1 MFGTQNYG
9 GGFTQQ
15 GGASY
20 RPQQAQQQ
28 SAESLSLD
36 DVMQGGAPSAF
47 SKDDPI
53 GTSVEG
59 EIVEI
64 RAEQQ
69 TDFTTGEPLY
79 YPNGKPKPQVVI
91 HLQTTLQDP
100 NRVGDSGIRGVYV
113 KGYNIGQLRLACRQA
128 GVGDH
133 PNVGDHLK
141 ATFAR
146 TQPAKTR
153 GYNDAKIYDYIVTPC
168 SSCTVAI
175 REFWAQFSDNL
186 PPRYRDAINAL
197 APKAIDI
204 NALLVDVLHVSP
216 KTQAKGQTKVTYH
229 ESCHLQKSLG
239 VSKQPRDLIRMNPG
253 YNLVEM
259 AEANRCCGCGGSFT
273 LTHYDISQQIGQKKR
288 DSIVPQG
295 PTSSPR
301 GCPACMMQLSDML
314 HGTATAHGSGT
325 PSSCTPTHCNHCLP
339 LPAEGALRE
348 RTGAPF
354 FAADDISGVWLRTP
368 ANASPL
374 HTARYGLIRQY
385 GSRLVPAAFRSTWIV
400 RGCAGWDCLSSR
412 RRASCVRE
420 AGCRRRPC
428 GGA

>member
-1 MFGTQNYG
+1 MFGTNNYG

-28 SAESLSLD
+28 SAETLSLD

-91 HLQTTLQDP
+91 HLQTTMTDP
-100 NRVGDSGIRGVYV
+100 NRIGDSGIRGVYV

-133 PNVGDHLK
+133 PNVGDRLK

-153 GYNDAKIYDYIVTPC
+153 GYNDAKIYDYVVTPKKTADLTTAMNDPQAGQQQYVPQQPAYGQTATIGQPAGLTA
-168 SSCTVAI
+168 SDRQTIGQLAAAGKT
-175 REFWAQFSDNL
+175 AQEIAGLLGKPVDQVV
-186 PPRYRDAINAL
+186 NAL
-197 APKAIDI
+197 GA
-204 NALLVDVLHVSP
+204 
-216 KTQAKGQTKVTYH
+216 
-229 ESCHLQKSLG
+229 
-239 VSKQPRDLIRMNPG
+239 
-253 YNLVEM
+253 
-259 AEANRCCGCGGSFT
+259 
-273 LTHYDISQQIGQKKR
+273 
-288 DSIVPQG
+288 
-295 PTSSPR
+295 
-301 GCPACMMQLSDML
+301 
-314 HGTATAHGSGT
+314 GSGHE
-325 PSSCTPTHCNHCLP
+325 P
-339 LPAEGALRE
+339 E
-348 RTGAPF
+348 F
-354 FAADDISGVWLRTP
+354 
-368 ANASPL
+368 
-374 HTARYGLIRQY
+374 
-385 GSRLVPAAFRSTWIV
+385 
-400 RGCAGWDCLSSR
+400 
-412 RRASCVRE
+412 
-420 AGCRRRPC
+420 
-428 GGA
+428 

>member
-1 MFGTQNYG
+1 MFGTNNYG

-69 TDFTTGEPLY
+69 TDFTTGEPLF
-79 YPNGKPKPQVVI
+79 YPNGKAKPQVVI
-91 HLQTTLQDP
+91 HLQTSLQDP
-100 NRVGDSGIRGVYV
+100 DRVGDSGIRGVYV

-153 GYNDAKIYDYIVTPC
+153 GFNDAKIYDYIVTPKK
-168 SSCTVAI
+168 TADLTTAMNDPQAGMTQQQP
-175 REFWAQFSDNL
+175 AQPVQQVTFSQPAGL
-186 PPRYRDAINAL
+186 TAQERQQ
-197 APKAIDI
+197 
-204 NALLVDVLHVSP
+204 VL
-216 KTQAKGQTKVTYH
+216 Q
-229 ESCHLQKSLG
+229 LKSLG
-239 VSKQPRDLIRMNPG
+239 K
-253 YNLVEM
+253 
-259 AEANRCCGCGGSFT
+259 T
-273 LTHYDISQQIGQKKR
+273 
-288 DSIVPQG
+288 PQEIAG
-295 PTSSPR
+295 LLGKTVDQVVNAV
-301 GCPACMMQLSDML
+301 GA
-314 HGTATAHGSGT
+314 GSGQE
-325 PSSCTPTHCNHCLP
+325 P
-339 LPAEGALRE
+339 E
-348 RTGAPF
+348 F
-354 FAADDISGVWLRTP
+354 
-368 ANASPL
+368 
-374 HTARYGLIRQY
+374 
-385 GSRLVPAAFRSTWIV
+385 
-400 RGCAGWDCLSSR
+400 
-412 RRASCVRE
+412 
-420 AGCRRRPC
+420 
-428 GGA
+428 

>member
-28 SAESLSLD
+28 PAESLSLD

-153 GYNDAKIYDYIVTPC
+153 GYNDAKIYDYVVTPKKQ
-168 SSCTVAI
+168 SDLNAAMNDPQAVQPSYSPQQPQQAAYGQPVTLGQPAGLTMQ
-175 REFWAQFSDNL
+175 EKQQAAQLQAAGKNVQEIAGLLGKPVDQVV
-186 PPRYRDAINAL
+186 NAL
-197 APKAIDI
+197 GA
-204 NALLVDVLHVSP
+204 
-216 KTQAKGQTKVTYH
+216 
-229 ESCHLQKSLG
+229 
-239 VSKQPRDLIRMNPG
+239 
-253 YNLVEM
+253 
-259 AEANRCCGCGGSFT
+259 
-273 LTHYDISQQIGQKKR
+273 
-288 DSIVPQG
+288 
-295 PTSSPR
+295 
-301 GCPACMMQLSDML
+301 
-314 HGTATAHGSGT
+314 GSGQE
-325 PSSCTPTHCNHCLP
+325 P
-339 LPAEGALRE
+339 E
-348 RTGAPF
+348 F
-354 FAADDISGVWLRTP
+354 
-368 ANASPL
+368 
-374 HTARYGLIRQY
+374 
-385 GSRLVPAAFRSTWIV
+385 
-400 RGCAGWDCLSSR
+400 
-412 RRASCVRE
+412 
-420 AGCRRRPC
+420 
-428 GGA
+428 

>member
-1 MFGTQNYG
+1 MYGTNNYG

-47 SKDDPI
+47 NKDDPI

-100 NRVGDSGIRGVYV
+100 DRVGDSGIRGVYV

-153 GYNDAKIYDYIVTPC
+153 GYNDAKIYDYVVTPKKQ
-168 SSCTVAI
+168 SDLNAAMNDPQAGQQQYAPQQPAYGQTATIGQTAGLTASDRQTIGQLAAVGKN
-175 REFWAQFSDNL
+175 AQEIAGLLGKPVDQVV
-186 PPRYRDAINAL
+186 NAL
-197 APKAIDI
+197 GA
-204 NALLVDVLHVSP
+204 
-216 KTQAKGQTKVTYH
+216 
-229 ESCHLQKSLG
+229 
-239 VSKQPRDLIRMNPG
+239 
-253 YNLVEM
+253 
-259 AEANRCCGCGGSFT
+259 
-273 LTHYDISQQIGQKKR
+273 
-288 DSIVPQG
+288 DS
-295 PTSSPR
+295 
-301 GCPACMMQLSDML
+301 
-314 HGTATAHGSGT
+314 
-325 PSSCTPTHCNHCLP
+325 
-339 LPAEGALRE
+339 
-348 RTGAPF
+348 
-354 FAADDISGVWLRTP
+354 
-368 ANASPL
+368 
-374 HTARYGLIRQY
+374 RQE
-385 GSRLVPAAFRSTWIV
+385 PEF
-400 RGCAGWDCLSSR
+400 
-412 RRASCVRE
+412 
-420 AGCRRRPC
+420 
-428 GGA
+428 

>member
-1 MFGTQNYG
+1 MFGTNNYG

-15 GGASY
+15 GGAGY
-20 RPQQAQQQ
+20 RPQQATQQA
-28 SAESLSLD
+28 AESLSLD

-91 HLQTTLQDP
+91 HLQTTLNDP

-153 GYNDAKIYDYIVTPC
+153 GYNDAKIYDYVVTPKKQ
-168 SSCTVAI
+168 SDLSAAMNDPQAGQQYAPQQAYGQPVTIGQPVGLTASDRQTI
-175 REFWAQFSDNL
+175 SQLAAAGKTAQEIAGL
-186 PPRYRDAINAL
+186 TGKPIEQVINAVG
-197 APKAIDI
+197 A
-204 NALLVDVLHVSP
+204 
-216 KTQAKGQTKVTYH
+216 
-229 ESCHLQKSLG
+229 
-239 VSKQPRDLIRMNPG
+239 
-253 YNLVEM
+253 
-259 AEANRCCGCGGSFT
+259 
-273 LTHYDISQQIGQKKR
+273 
-288 DSIVPQG
+288 
-295 PTSSPR
+295 
-301 GCPACMMQLSDML
+301 
-314 HGTATAHGSGT
+314 GSGME
-325 PSSCTPTHCNHCLP
+325 P
-339 LPAEGALRE
+339 E
-348 RTGAPF
+348 F
-354 FAADDISGVWLRTP
+354 
-368 ANASPL
+368 
-374 HTARYGLIRQY
+374 
-385 GSRLVPAAFRSTWIV
+385 
-400 RGCAGWDCLSSR
+400 
-412 RRASCVRE
+412 
-420 AGCRRRPC
+420 
-428 GGA
+428 

>member
-91 HLQTTLQDP
+91 HLQTTMTDP
-100 NRVGDSGIRGVYV
+100 NRIGDSGIRGVYV

-133 PNVGDHLK
+133 PNVGDRLK

-153 GYNDAKIYDYIVTPC
+153 GYNDAKIYDYVVTPKKTADLTTAMNDPQAGQQQYAPQQPQQ
-168 SSCTVAI
+168 SAYGQPATIGQPNELTASDRQTISQLAAAGKT
-175 REFWAQFSDNL
+175 AQEIAGLLGKPVDQV
-186 PPRYRDAINAL
+186 INAL
-197 APKAIDI
+197 GA
-204 NALLVDVLHVSP
+204 
-216 KTQAKGQTKVTYH
+216 
-229 ESCHLQKSLG
+229 
-239 VSKQPRDLIRMNPG
+239 
-253 YNLVEM
+253 
-259 AEANRCCGCGGSFT
+259 
-273 LTHYDISQQIGQKKR
+273 
-288 DSIVPQG
+288 
-295 PTSSPR
+295 
-301 GCPACMMQLSDML
+301 
-314 HGTATAHGSGT
+314 GSG
-325 PSSCTPTHCNHCLP
+325 
-339 LPAEGALRE
+339 RE
-348 RTGAPF
+348 PEF
-354 FAADDISGVWLRTP
+354 
-368 ANASPL
+368 
-374 HTARYGLIRQY
+374 
-385 GSRLVPAAFRSTWIV
+385 
-400 RGCAGWDCLSSR
+400 
-412 RRASCVRE
+412 
-420 AGCRRRPC
+420 
-428 GGA
+428 

>member
-1 MFGTQNYG
+1 MFGNNNYG

-28 SAESLSLD
+28 PAETLSLD

-113 KGYNIGQLRLACRQA
+113 KGYNIGQLRLACRQT

-153 GYNDAKIYDYIVTPC
+153 GYNDAKIYDYVVTPKKQ
-168 SSCTVAI
+168 SDLNAAMNDPQAVQPSYSPQQPQQAAYGQPVTLGQPAGLTMQ
-175 REFWAQFSDNL
+175 EKQQAAQLQAAGKNVQEIAGLLGKPVDQVV
-186 PPRYRDAINAL
+186 NAL
-197 APKAIDI
+197 GA
-204 NALLVDVLHVSP
+204 
-216 KTQAKGQTKVTYH
+216 
-229 ESCHLQKSLG
+229 
-239 VSKQPRDLIRMNPG
+239 
-253 YNLVEM
+253 
-259 AEANRCCGCGGSFT
+259 
-273 LTHYDISQQIGQKKR
+273 
-288 DSIVPQG
+288 
-295 PTSSPR
+295 
-301 GCPACMMQLSDML
+301 
-314 HGTATAHGSGT
+314 GSGQE
-325 PSSCTPTHCNHCLP
+325 P
-339 LPAEGALRE
+339 E
-348 RTGAPF
+348 F
-354 FAADDISGVWLRTP
+354 
-368 ANASPL
+368 
-374 HTARYGLIRQY
+374 
-385 GSRLVPAAFRSTWIV
+385 
-400 RGCAGWDCLSSR
+400 
-412 RRASCVRE
+412 
-420 AGCRRRPC
+420 
-428 GGA
+428 

>member
-1 MFGTQNYG
+1 MYGTQNYG

-20 RPQQAQQQ
+20 HPQQQNQQ

-79 YPNGKPKPQVVI
+79 YPNGKAKPQVVI
-91 HLQTTLQDP
+91 HLQTTLNDP

-133 PNVGDHLK
+133 PNVGDRLK

-153 GYNDAKIYDYIVTPC
+153 GYNDAKIYDYVVTPKK
-168 SSCTVAI
+168 
-175 REFWAQFSDNL
+175 QSDLSAAMND
-186 PPRYRDAINAL
+186 PQAGQQQY
-197 APKAIDI
+197 AP
-204 NALLVDVLHVSP
+204 
-216 KTQAKGQTKVTYH
+216 Q
-229 ESCHLQKSLG
+229 
-239 VSKQPRDLIRMNPG
+239 QPRQSAYGQPATIGQPAG
-253 YNLVEM
+253 
-259 AEANRCCGCGGSFT
+259 
-273 LTHYDISQQIGQKKR
+273 LTASDRQTISQLAAAGKNAQEIAGLLGKPVDQV
-288 DSIVPQG
+288 INV
-295 PTSSPR
+295 
-301 GCPACMMQLSDML
+301 L
-314 HGTATAHGSGT
+314 GTGSG
-325 PSSCTPTHCNHCLP
+325 
-339 LPAEGALRE
+339 RE
-348 RTGAPF
+348 PEF
-354 FAADDISGVWLRTP
+354 
-368 ANASPL
+368 
-374 HTARYGLIRQY
+374 
-385 GSRLVPAAFRSTWIV
+385 
-400 RGCAGWDCLSSR
+400 
-412 RRASCVRE
+412 
-420 AGCRRRPC
+420 
-428 GGA
+428 

>member
-1 MFGTQNYG
+1 MFGTHNYG

-20 RPQQAQQQ
+20 RPQSDQQQ

-100 NRVGDSGIRGVYV
+100 KSVGDSGIRGVYV

-153 GYNDAKIYDYIVTPC
+153 GYNDAKIYDYVVTPKKQ
-168 SSCTVAI
+168 SDLNAAMNDPQAGQQQYAPQQPAYGQTATIGQPAGLTASDRQTIGQLAAAGKN
-175 REFWAQFSDNL
+175 AQEIAGL
-186 PPRYRDAINAL
+186 LGKPVEQVVNAL
-197 APKAIDI
+197 
-204 NALLVDVLHVSP
+204 
-216 KTQAKGQTKVTYH
+216 
-229 ESCHLQKSLG
+229 
-239 VSKQPRDLIRMNPG
+239 
-253 YNLVEM
+253 
-259 AEANRCCGCGGSFT
+259 
-273 LTHYDISQQIGQKKR
+273 
-288 DSIVPQG
+288 
-295 PTSSPR
+295 
-301 GCPACMMQLSDML
+301 
-314 HGTATAHGSGT
+314 
-325 PSSCTPTHCNHCLP
+325 
-339 LPAEGALRE
+339 GA
-348 RTGAPF
+348 
-354 FAADDISGVWLRTP
+354 
-368 ANASPL
+368 
-374 HTARYGLIRQY
+374 
-385 GSRLVPAAFRSTWIV
+385 GSRQEPEF
-400 RGCAGWDCLSSR
+400 
-412 RRASCVRE
+412 
-420 AGCRRRPC
+420 
-428 GGA
+428 

>member
-1 MFGTQNYG
+1 MYGTNNYG

-69 TDFTTGEPLY
+69 TDFTTGEPLF
-79 YPNGKPKPQVVI
+79 YPNGKAKPQVVI
-91 HLQTTLQDP
+91 HLQTSLQDP
-100 NRVGDSGIRGVYV
+100 DRVGDSGIRGVYV

-153 GYNDAKIYDYIVTPC
+153 GYNDAKIYDYVVTPKKQ
-168 SSCTVAI
+168 SDLNAAMNYPQAGQQQYVPQQPAYGQPATIGQPAGLTASDRQTISQLAAAGKN
-175 REFWAQFSDNL
+175 AQEIAGLLGKPVDQV
-186 PPRYRDAINAL
+186 INAL
-197 APKAIDI
+197 GA
-204 NALLVDVLHVSP
+204 
-216 KTQAKGQTKVTYH
+216 
-229 ESCHLQKSLG
+229 
-239 VSKQPRDLIRMNPG
+239 
-253 YNLVEM
+253 
-259 AEANRCCGCGGSFT
+259 
-273 LTHYDISQQIGQKKR
+273 
-288 DSIVPQG
+288 
-295 PTSSPR
+295 
-301 GCPACMMQLSDML
+301 
-314 HGTATAHGSGT
+314 GSG
-325 PSSCTPTHCNHCLP
+325 
-339 LPAEGALRE
+339 RE
-348 RTGAPF
+348 PEF
-354 FAADDISGVWLRTP
+354 
-368 ANASPL
+368 
-374 HTARYGLIRQY
+374 
-385 GSRLVPAAFRSTWIV
+385 
-400 RGCAGWDCLSSR
+400 
-412 RRASCVRE
+412 
-420 AGCRRRPC
+420 
-428 GGA
+428 

>member
-1 MFGTQNYG
+1 MFGNNNYG

-28 SAESLSLD
+28 PAETLSLD

-113 KGYNIGQLRLACRQA
+113 KGYNISQLRLACRQA

-133 PNVGDHLK
+133 PDVGDHLK

-153 GYNDAKIYDYIVTPC
+153 GYNDAKIYDYVVTPKKQ
-168 SSCTVAI
+168 SDLNAAMNDPQDVQPSYSPQQPQQAAYGQPVTLGQPAGLTMQ
-175 REFWAQFSDNL
+175 EKQQAAQLQAAGKNVQEIAGLLGKPVDQVV
-186 PPRYRDAINAL
+186 NAL
-197 APKAIDI
+197 GA
-204 NALLVDVLHVSP
+204 
-216 KTQAKGQTKVTYH
+216 
-229 ESCHLQKSLG
+229 
-239 VSKQPRDLIRMNPG
+239 
-253 YNLVEM
+253 
-259 AEANRCCGCGGSFT
+259 
-273 LTHYDISQQIGQKKR
+273 
-288 DSIVPQG
+288 
-295 PTSSPR
+295 
-301 GCPACMMQLSDML
+301 
-314 HGTATAHGSGT
+314 GSGQE
-325 PSSCTPTHCNHCLP
+325 P
-339 LPAEGALRE
+339 E
-348 RTGAPF
+348 F
-354 FAADDISGVWLRTP
+354 
-368 ANASPL
+368 
-374 HTARYGLIRQY
+374 
-385 GSRLVPAAFRSTWIV
+385 
-400 RGCAGWDCLSSR
+400 
-412 RRASCVRE
+412 
-420 AGCRRRPC
+420 
-428 GGA
+428 

>member
-1 MFGTQNYG
+1 MFGNNNYG

-15 GGASY
+15 GGAGY
-20 RPQQAQQQ
+20 HPQSNQQQ
-28 SAESLSLD
+28 PAEAMSLD

-133 PNVGDHLK
+133 PNIGDHLK

-153 GYNDAKIYDYIVTPC
+153 GFNDAKIYDYIVTPKK
-168 SSCTVAI
+168 TADLTTAMNDPQAGMTQQQP
-175 REFWAQFSDNL
+175 AQPVQQVTFSQPAGL
-186 PPRYRDAINAL
+186 TAQERQQ
-197 APKAIDI
+197 
-204 NALLVDVLHVSP
+204 VL
-216 KTQAKGQTKVTYH
+216 Q
-229 ESCHLQKSLG
+229 LKSLG
-239 VSKQPRDLIRMNPG
+239 K
-253 YNLVEM
+253 
-259 AEANRCCGCGGSFT
+259 T
-273 LTHYDISQQIGQKKR
+273 
-288 DSIVPQG
+288 PQEIAG
-295 PTSSPR
+295 LLGKTVDQVVNAV
-301 GCPACMMQLSDML
+301 GA
-314 HGTATAHGSGT
+314 GSGQE
-325 PSSCTPTHCNHCLP
+325 P
-339 LPAEGALRE
+339 E
-348 RTGAPF
+348 F
-354 FAADDISGVWLRTP
+354 
-368 ANASPL
+368 
-374 HTARYGLIRQY
+374 
-385 GSRLVPAAFRSTWIV
+385 
-400 RGCAGWDCLSSR
+400 
-412 RRASCVRE
+412 
-420 AGCRRRPC
+420 
-428 GGA
+428 

>member
-1 MFGTQNYG
+1 MFGTNNYG

-91 HLQTTLQDP
+91 HLQTTMTDP
-100 NRVGDSGIRGVYV
+100 NRIGDSGIRGVYV

-153 GYNDAKIYDYIVTPC
+153 GYNDAKIYDYIVTPKKQ
-168 SSCTVAI
+168 SDLNAAMNDPQAEQQQYAPQQPAYGQPATIGQPAGLTASDRQTISQLAAAGKN
-175 REFWAQFSDNL
+175 AQEIAGL
-186 PPRYRDAINAL
+186 LGKPVEQVVNAL
-197 APKAIDI
+197 
-204 NALLVDVLHVSP
+204 
-216 KTQAKGQTKVTYH
+216 
-229 ESCHLQKSLG
+229 
-239 VSKQPRDLIRMNPG
+239 
-253 YNLVEM
+253 
-259 AEANRCCGCGGSFT
+259 
-273 LTHYDISQQIGQKKR
+273 
-288 DSIVPQG
+288 
-295 PTSSPR
+295 
-301 GCPACMMQLSDML
+301 
-314 HGTATAHGSGT
+314 
-325 PSSCTPTHCNHCLP
+325 
-339 LPAEGALRE
+339 GA
-348 RTGAPF
+348 
-354 FAADDISGVWLRTP
+354 
-368 ANASPL
+368 
-374 HTARYGLIRQY
+374 
-385 GSRLVPAAFRSTWIV
+385 GSRQEPEF
-400 RGCAGWDCLSSR
+400 
-412 RRASCVRE
+412 
-420 AGCRRRPC
+420 
-428 GGA
+428 

>member
-1 MFGTQNYG
+1 MFGNNNYG

-28 SAESLSLD
+28 PAETLSLD

-113 KGYNIGQLRLACRQA
+113 KGYNIGQLRLACRQD

-133 PNVGDHLK
+133 PNIGDHLK

-153 GYNDAKIYDYIVTPC
+153 GYNDAKIYDYVVTPKKQ
-168 SSCTVAI
+168 SDLSAAMNDQQAVQPSYSPQQPQQAAYGQPVTLGQPAGLTMQ
-175 REFWAQFSDNL
+175 EKQQAAQLQAAGKNVQEIAGLLGKPVDQVV
-186 PPRYRDAINAL
+186 NAL
-197 APKAIDI
+197 GA
-204 NALLVDVLHVSP
+204 
-216 KTQAKGQTKVTYH
+216 
-229 ESCHLQKSLG
+229 
-239 VSKQPRDLIRMNPG
+239 
-253 YNLVEM
+253 
-259 AEANRCCGCGGSFT
+259 
-273 LTHYDISQQIGQKKR
+273 
-288 DSIVPQG
+288 
-295 PTSSPR
+295 
-301 GCPACMMQLSDML
+301 
-314 HGTATAHGSGT
+314 GSGQE
-325 PSSCTPTHCNHCLP
+325 P
-339 LPAEGALRE
+339 E
-348 RTGAPF
+348 F
-354 FAADDISGVWLRTP
+354 
-368 ANASPL
+368 
-374 HTARYGLIRQY
+374 
-385 GSRLVPAAFRSTWIV
+385 
-400 RGCAGWDCLSSR
+400 
-412 RRASCVRE
+412 
-420 AGCRRRPC
+420 
-428 GGA
+428 

>member
-28 SAESLSLD
+28 PAETLSLD

-153 GYNDAKIYDYIVTPC
+153 GYNDAKIYDYVVTPKKQ
-168 SSCTVAI
+168 SDLNAAMNDPQAVQPSYSPQQPQQAAYGQPVTLGQPAGLTMQ
-175 REFWAQFSDNL
+175 EKQQAAQLQAAGKNVQEIAGLLGKPVDQVV
-186 PPRYRDAINAL
+186 NAL
-197 APKAIDI
+197 GA
-204 NALLVDVLHVSP
+204 
-216 KTQAKGQTKVTYH
+216 
-229 ESCHLQKSLG
+229 
-239 VSKQPRDLIRMNPG
+239 
-253 YNLVEM
+253 
-259 AEANRCCGCGGSFT
+259 
-273 LTHYDISQQIGQKKR
+273 
-288 DSIVPQG
+288 
-295 PTSSPR
+295 
-301 GCPACMMQLSDML
+301 
-314 HGTATAHGSGT
+314 GSGQE
-325 PSSCTPTHCNHCLP
+325 P
-339 LPAEGALRE
+339 E
-348 RTGAPF
+348 F
-354 FAADDISGVWLRTP
+354 
-368 ANASPL
+368 
-374 HTARYGLIRQY
+374 
-385 GSRLVPAAFRSTWIV
+385 
-400 RGCAGWDCLSSR
+400 
-412 RRASCVRE
+412 
-420 AGCRRRPC
+420 
-428 GGA
+428 

>member
-1 MFGTQNYG
+1 MFGTNNYG

-20 RPQQAQQQ
+20 HPQQQNQQ

-91 HLQTTLQDP
+91 HLQTTMTDP
-100 NRVGDSGIRGVYV
+100 NRIGDSGIRGVYV

-153 GYNDAKIYDYIVTPC
+153 GYNDAKIYDYIVTPKKQ
-168 SSCTVAI
+168 SDLNAAMNDPQAEQKQYAPQQPQQASYGQPVTIGQPAGLTMQ
-175 REFWAQFSDNL
+175 EKQQAAQLQAAGKNVQEIAGLLGKPVDQVV
-186 PPRYRDAINAL
+186 NAL
-197 APKAIDI
+197 
-204 NALLVDVLHVSP
+204 
-216 KTQAKGQTKVTYH
+216 
-229 ESCHLQKSLG
+229 G
-239 VSKQPRDLIRMNPG
+239 V
-253 YNLVEM
+253 
-259 AEANRCCGCGGSFT
+259 
-273 LTHYDISQQIGQKKR
+273 
-288 DSIVPQG
+288 
-295 PTSSPR
+295 
-301 GCPACMMQLSDML
+301 
-314 HGTATAHGSGT
+314 GSGQE
-325 PSSCTPTHCNHCLP
+325 P
-339 LPAEGALRE
+339 E
-348 RTGAPF
+348 F
-354 FAADDISGVWLRTP
+354 
-368 ANASPL
+368 
-374 HTARYGLIRQY
+374 
-385 GSRLVPAAFRSTWIV
+385 
-400 RGCAGWDCLSSR
+400 
-412 RRASCVRE
+412 
-420 AGCRRRPC
+420 
-428 GGA
+428 

>member
-1 MFGTQNYG
+1 MFGTNNYG

-79 YPNGKPKPQVVI
+79 YPNGKAKPQVVI

-133 PNVGDHLK
+133 PNIGDHLK

-153 GYNDAKIYDYIVTPC
+153 GFNDAKIYDYIVTPKKQ
-168 SSCTVAI
+168 SDLNAAMNDPQVAQPSYSPQQPQQAAYGQPVTLGQSAGLTMQ
-175 REFWAQFSDNL
+175 EKQQAAQLQAAGKNVQEIAGLLGKPVDQVV
-186 PPRYRDAINAL
+186 NAL
-197 APKAIDI
+197 GA
-204 NALLVDVLHVSP
+204 
-216 KTQAKGQTKVTYH
+216 
-229 ESCHLQKSLG
+229 
-239 VSKQPRDLIRMNPG
+239 
-253 YNLVEM
+253 
-259 AEANRCCGCGGSFT
+259 
-273 LTHYDISQQIGQKKR
+273 
-288 DSIVPQG
+288 
-295 PTSSPR
+295 
-301 GCPACMMQLSDML
+301 
-314 HGTATAHGSGT
+314 GSGQE
-325 PSSCTPTHCNHCLP
+325 P
-339 LPAEGALRE
+339 E
-348 RTGAPF
+348 F
-354 FAADDISGVWLRTP
+354 
-368 ANASPL
+368 
-374 HTARYGLIRQY
+374 
-385 GSRLVPAAFRSTWIV
+385 
-400 RGCAGWDCLSSR
+400 
-412 RRASCVRE
+412 
-420 AGCRRRPC
+420 
-428 GGA
+428 

>member
-1 MFGTQNYG
+1 MFGTNNYG

-28 SAESLSLD
+28 PTEALSLD

-91 HLQTTLQDP
+91 HLQTSLQDP
-100 NRVGDSGIRGVYV
+100 DRVGDSGIRGVYV

-153 GYNDAKIYDYIVTPC
+153 GYNDAKIYDYVVTPKKQ
-168 SSCTVAI
+168 SDLNAAMNDPQAGQQQYAPQQPAYGQSAAI
-175 REFWAQFSDNL
+175 GQPAGLTASDRQTISQLAAAGKNAQEIAGLLGKPVDQV
-186 PPRYRDAINAL
+186 INAL
-197 APKAIDI
+197 
-204 NALLVDVLHVSP
+204 
-216 KTQAKGQTKVTYH
+216 
-229 ESCHLQKSLG
+229 G
-239 VSKQPRDLIRMNPG
+239 V
-253 YNLVEM
+253 
-259 AEANRCCGCGGSFT
+259 
-273 LTHYDISQQIGQKKR
+273 
-288 DSIVPQG
+288 
-295 PTSSPR
+295 
-301 GCPACMMQLSDML
+301 
-314 HGTATAHGSGT
+314 GSGQE
-325 PSSCTPTHCNHCLP
+325 P
-339 LPAEGALRE
+339 E
-348 RTGAPF
+348 F
-354 FAADDISGVWLRTP
+354 
-368 ANASPL
+368 
-374 HTARYGLIRQY
+374 
-385 GSRLVPAAFRSTWIV
+385 
-400 RGCAGWDCLSSR
+400 
-412 RRASCVRE
+412 
-420 AGCRRRPC
+420 
-428 GGA
+428 

>member
-79 YPNGKPKPQVVI
+79 DPNGKPKPQVVI

-153 GYNDAKIYDYIVTPC
+153 GSNDAKIYDYVVTPNDPQAAAPQQYAPQPQYGQPVTIGQPAGLTMQERQQAAQLQAAGKNVQEIAGLLGK
-168 SSCTVAI
+168 TVD
-175 REFWAQFSDNL
+175 QVV
-186 PPRYRDAINAL
+186 NAL
-197 APKAIDI
+197 GA
-204 NALLVDVLHVSP
+204 
-216 KTQAKGQTKVTYH
+216 
-229 ESCHLQKSLG
+229 
-239 VSKQPRDLIRMNPG
+239 
-253 YNLVEM
+253 
-259 AEANRCCGCGGSFT
+259 
-273 LTHYDISQQIGQKKR
+273 
-288 DSIVPQG
+288 
-295 PTSSPR
+295 
-301 GCPACMMQLSDML
+301 
-314 HGTATAHGSGT
+314 GSGQE
-325 PSSCTPTHCNHCLP
+325 P
-339 LPAEGALRE
+339 E
-348 RTGAPF
+348 F
-354 FAADDISGVWLRTP
+354 
-368 ANASPL
+368 
-374 HTARYGLIRQY
+374 
-385 GSRLVPAAFRSTWIV
+385 
-400 RGCAGWDCLSSR
+400 
-412 RRASCVRE
+412 
-420 AGCRRRPC
+420 
-428 GGA
+428 

>member
-79 YPNGKPKPQVVI
+79 YPNGKAKPQVVI
-91 HLQTTLQDP
+91 HLQTSLQDP
-100 NRVGDSGIRGVYV
+100 DRVGDSGIRGVYV

-133 PNVGDHLK
+133 PNVGDRLK

-153 GYNDAKIYDYIVTPC
+153 GYNDAKIYDYVVTPKKQ
-168 SSCTVAI
+168 SDLSAAMNDPQAGQQQYAPQQPQQSAYGQPTTIGQPAGLTASDRQTISQLAAAGKTASDKSLNSRPVMNSTASAAATTVA
-175 REFWAQFSDNL
+175 
-186 PPRYRDAINAL
+186 DACS
-197 APKAIDI
+197 KHD
-204 NALLVDVLHVSP
+204 
-216 KTQAKGQTKVTYH
+216 
-229 ESCHLQKSLG
+229 ES
-239 VSKQPRDLIRMNPG
+239 
-253 YNLVEM
+253 
-259 AEANRCCGCGGSFT
+259 
-273 LTHYDISQQIGQKKR
+273 
-288 DSIVPQG
+288 
-295 PTSSPR
+295 
-301 GCPACMMQLSDML
+301 
-314 HGTATAHGSGT
+314 
-325 PSSCTPTHCNHCLP
+325 
-339 LPAEGALRE
+339 LRE
-348 RTGAPF
+348 ETYGNGTGWH
-354 FAADDISGVWLRTP
+354 SGQL
-368 ANASPL
+368 ASSEKR
-374 HTARYGLIRQY
+374 HMCH
-385 GSRLVPAAFRSTWIV
+385 SVPKLWHSGIV
-400 RGCAGWDCLSSR
+400 GIPTKPNIYIQLFQCSVVSYICIYFVVFVL
-412 RRASCVRE
+412 CV
-420 AGCRRRPC
+420 
-428 GGA
+428 

>member
-153 GYNDAKIYDYIVTPC
+153 GYNDAKIYDYVVTPKKQ
-168 SSCTVAI
+168 SDLNAAMNDPQAGQQQYAPQQPQQSAYGQPATIGQPTGLTASNRQTI
-175 REFWAQFSDNL
+175 SQLAAAGKTAQEIAGLLGKPVDQV
-186 PPRYRDAINAL
+186 INAL
-197 APKAIDI
+197 GA
-204 NALLVDVLHVSP
+204 
-216 KTQAKGQTKVTYH
+216 
-229 ESCHLQKSLG
+229 
-239 VSKQPRDLIRMNPG
+239 
-253 YNLVEM
+253 
-259 AEANRCCGCGGSFT
+259 
-273 LTHYDISQQIGQKKR
+273 
-288 DSIVPQG
+288 
-295 PTSSPR
+295 
-301 GCPACMMQLSDML
+301 
-314 HGTATAHGSGT
+314 GSG
-325 PSSCTPTHCNHCLP
+325 
-339 LPAEGALRE
+339 RE
-348 RTGAPF
+348 PEF
-354 FAADDISGVWLRTP
+354 
-368 ANASPL
+368 
-374 HTARYGLIRQY
+374 
-385 GSRLVPAAFRSTWIV
+385 
-400 RGCAGWDCLSSR
+400 
-412 RRASCVRE
+412 
-420 AGCRRRPC
+420 
-428 GGA
+428 

>member
-1 MFGTQNYG
+1 MFGNNNYG

-28 SAESLSLD
+28 PAETLSLD
-36 DVMQGGAPSAF
+36 DVMQGGALSAF

-113 KGYNIGQLRLACRQA
+113 KGYNISQLRLACRQA

-133 PNVGDHLK
+133 PDVGDHLK

-153 GYNDAKIYDYIVTPC
+153 GYNDAKIYDYVVTPKKQ
-168 SSCTVAI
+168 SDLNAAMNDPQAVQPSYSPQQPQQAAYGQPVTLGQPAGLTMQ
-175 REFWAQFSDNL
+175 EKQQAAQLQAAGKNVQEIAGLLGKPVDQVV
-186 PPRYRDAINAL
+186 NAL
-197 APKAIDI
+197 GA
-204 NALLVDVLHVSP
+204 
-216 KTQAKGQTKVTYH
+216 
-229 ESCHLQKSLG
+229 
-239 VSKQPRDLIRMNPG
+239 
-253 YNLVEM
+253 
-259 AEANRCCGCGGSFT
+259 
-273 LTHYDISQQIGQKKR
+273 
-288 DSIVPQG
+288 
-295 PTSSPR
+295 
-301 GCPACMMQLSDML
+301 
-314 HGTATAHGSGT
+314 GSGQE
-325 PSSCTPTHCNHCLP
+325 P
-339 LPAEGALRE
+339 E
-348 RTGAPF
+348 F
-354 FAADDISGVWLRTP
+354 
-368 ANASPL
+368 
-374 HTARYGLIRQY
+374 
-385 GSRLVPAAFRSTWIV
+385 
-400 RGCAGWDCLSSR
+400 
-412 RRASCVRE
+412 
-420 AGCRRRPC
+420 
-428 GGA
+428 

>member
-1 MFGTQNYG
+1 MFGTNNYG

-79 YPNGKPKPQVVI
+79 YPNGKAKPQVVI

-128 GVGDH
+128 GVGAH

-153 GYNDAKIYDYIVTPC
+153 GYNDAKIYDYVVTPKKQ
-168 SSCTVAI
+168 SDLNAAMNDQQAVQPSYSPQQPQQAAYGQPVTLGQPAGLTMQ
-175 REFWAQFSDNL
+175 EKQQAAQLQAAGKNVQEIAGLLGKPVDQVV
-186 PPRYRDAINAL
+186 NAL
-197 APKAIDI
+197 GA
-204 NALLVDVLHVSP
+204 
-216 KTQAKGQTKVTYH
+216 
-229 ESCHLQKSLG
+229 
-239 VSKQPRDLIRMNPG
+239 
-253 YNLVEM
+253 
-259 AEANRCCGCGGSFT
+259 
-273 LTHYDISQQIGQKKR
+273 
-288 DSIVPQG
+288 
-295 PTSSPR
+295 
-301 GCPACMMQLSDML
+301 
-314 HGTATAHGSGT
+314 GSGQE
-325 PSSCTPTHCNHCLP
+325 P
-339 LPAEGALRE
+339 E
-348 RTGAPF
+348 F
-354 FAADDISGVWLRTP
+354 
-368 ANASPL
+368 
-374 HTARYGLIRQY
+374 
-385 GSRLVPAAFRSTWIV
+385 
-400 RGCAGWDCLSSR
+400 
-412 RRASCVRE
+412 
-420 AGCRRRPC
+420 
-428 GGA
+428 

>member
-1 MFGTQNYG
+1 MFGTNNYG

-20 RPQQAQQQ
+20 HPQQQNQQ

-91 HLQTTLQDP
+91 HLQTTMTDP
-100 NRVGDSGIRGVYV
+100 NRIGDSGIRGVYV

-133 PNVGDHLK
+133 PNVGDRLK

-153 GYNDAKIYDYIVTPC
+153 GYNDAKIYDYVVTPKK
-168 SSCTVAI
+168 TADLTTAMNDPQAGMTQQQP
-175 REFWAQFSDNL
+175 AQPVQQVTFSQPAGL
-186 PPRYRDAINAL
+186 TAQERQQ
-197 APKAIDI
+197 
-204 NALLVDVLHVSP
+204 VL
-216 KTQAKGQTKVTYH
+216 Q
-229 ESCHLQKSLG
+229 LKSLG
-239 VSKQPRDLIRMNPG
+239 K
-253 YNLVEM
+253 
-259 AEANRCCGCGGSFT
+259 T
-273 LTHYDISQQIGQKKR
+273 
-288 DSIVPQG
+288 PQEIAG
-295 PTSSPR
+295 LLGKTVDQVVNAV
-301 GCPACMMQLSDML
+301 GA
-314 HGTATAHGSGT
+314 GSGQE
-325 PSSCTPTHCNHCLP
+325 P
-339 LPAEGALRE
+339 E
-348 RTGAPF
+348 F
-354 FAADDISGVWLRTP
+354 
-368 ANASPL
+368 
-374 HTARYGLIRQY
+374 
-385 GSRLVPAAFRSTWIV
+385 
-400 RGCAGWDCLSSR
+400 
-412 RRASCVRE
+412 
-420 AGCRRRPC
+420 
-428 GGA
+428 